1 MIISRLCIWRKGL
14 LTDANFR
21 VESPQ
26 DFIHFRQQ
34 WQVWG
39 SPKIILG
46 FPNQLV
52 LQGLTESCYT
62 CSYGLFQIF
71 DLFLIHFLFLM
82 QYNGFAVLKMSVFV
96 EQWISYTYTYPL
108 LFRFFSRGATE
119 SFQKGKGVRQSCIFS
134 PCLINLFAQYIM
146 RNAGLDE
153 AQAGVKTAGR
163 NISNLR

>member
-26 DFIHFRQQ
+26 DFINFRQQ

-82 QYNGFAVLKMSVFV
+82 QYNGFAVLIQYFIFWRNIIPLFKMLKPTHTQRWDMLMKSAVAATGERELSFLFFWRK
-96 EQWISYTYTYPL
+96 EMKLL
-108 LFRFFSRGATE
+108 LFHACLSL
-119 SFQKGKGVRQSCIFS
+119 SF
-134 PCLINLFAQYIM
+134 NLC
-146 RNAGLDE
+146 
-153 AQAGVKTAGR
+153 
-163 NISNLR
+163 